1 MKHQIS
7 VHSDIPHIN
16 TPALTAHIK
25 RCIRGALE
33 QEGVTVPCEINVLL
47 TDNQGIREINRDL
60 RDVDRETDVLSFPMF
75 EFTPGEFPEDVSD
88 LLDPGSSLLPLGDMA
103 LSVEKIKSQAEEFG
117 HSQEREIGYLTVHSV
132 LHLLGYDHL
141 DEGPQKKQMRGREED
156 ILAELG
162 ISRED

>member
-33 QEGVTVPCEINVLL
+33 QEGVTIPCEINVLL
-47 TDNQGIREINRDL
+47 TDNPGIREINREL

-75 EFTPGEFPEDVSD
+75 ELTPGEFPEDVSN

-141 DEGPQKKQMRGREED
+141 DEGPMKKQMR
-156 ILAELG
+156 A
-162 ISRED
+162 REDAIMEYLNIPR

>member
-1 MKHQIS
+1 MKHNIT
-7 VHSDIPHIN
+7 VHAEVPHVN
-16 TPALTAHIK
+16 TPALTAQIK
-25 RCIRGALE
+25 RCIAAALDA
-33 QEGVTVPCEINVLL
+33 EGVEVPCEVNVLL
-47 TDNQGIREINRDL
+47 TNNEGIREINRDL

-75 EFTPGEFPEDVSD
+75 EFTPGEFPKDVSD

-141 DEGPQKKQMRGREED
+141 DEGPMKKQMR
-156 ILAELG
+156 A
-162 ISRED
+162 REDAIMEYLNIPR

>member
-33 QEGVTVPCEINVLL
+33 QEGVAVPCEINVLL
-47 TDNQGIREINRDL
+47 TDNAGIREINRDL

-75 EFTPGEFPEDVSD
+75 EFTPGEFPEDVTE
-88 LLDPGSSLLPLGDMA
+88 LLDPGSDLLPLGDMA
-103 LSVEKIKSQAEEFG
+103 LSVEKIKSQAEEIG

-141 DEGPQKKQMRGREED
+141 DEGPMKKQMR
-156 ILAELG
+156 A
-162 ISRED
+162 REDAIMEYLNIPR

>member
-47 TDNQGIREINRDL
+47 TDNPGIREINREL

-75 EFTPGEFPEDVSD
+75 ELTPGEFPEDVSD

-141 DEGPQKKQMRGREED
+141 DEGPMKKQMRGREEA
-156 ILAELG
+156 IMEHLN
-162 ISRED
+162 IPR

>member
-47 TDNQGIREINRDL
+47 TDNRGIREINRDL

-75 EFTPGEFPEDVSD
+75 EFTPGKFPEDVSD

-141 DEGPQKKQMRGREED
+141 DEGPMKKQMR
-156 ILAELG
+156 A
-162 ISRED
+162 REDAIMEYLNIPR

>member
-33 QEGVTVPCEINVLL
+33 QEGVTIPCEINVLL
-47 TDNQGIREINRDL
+47 TDNPGIREINREL

-75 EFTPGEFPEDVSD
+75 ELTPGEFPEEVSD

-141 DEGPQKKQMRGREED
+141 DEGPMKKQMR
-156 ILAELG
+156 A
-162 ISRED
+162 REDAIMEYLNIPR

>member
-47 TDNQGIREINRDL
+47 TDNPGIRELNREL

-75 EFTPGEFPEDVSD
+75 ELTPGEFPEDVSD

-103 LSVEKIKSQAEEFG
+103 LSVEKIQSQAEEFG

-141 DEGPQKKQMRGREED
+141 DEGPMKKQMR
-156 ILAELG
+156 A
-162 ISRED
+162 REDAIMEYLNIPR

>member
-25 RCIRGALE
+25 RCIREALE

-47 TDNQGIREINRDL
+47 TDNRGIREINRDL

-141 DEGPQKKQMRGREED
+141 DEGPMKKQMR
-156 ILAELG
+156 A
-162 ISRED
+162 REDAIMEYLNIPR

>member
-47 TDNQGIREINRDL
+47 TNNPGIREINREL

-75 EFTPGEFPEDVSD
+75 ELTPGEFPEDVSD

-141 DEGPQKKQMRGREED
+141 DEGPMKKQMR
-156 ILAELG
+156 A
-162 ISRED
+162 REDAIMEYLNIPR

>member
-33 QEGVTVPCEINVLL
+33 QEGVAVPCEINVLL
-47 TDNQGIREINRDL
+47 TDNAGIREINRDL

-75 EFTPGEFPEDVSD
+75 EFTPGAFPEDVSD

-103 LSVEKIKSQAEEFG
+103 LSVEKITSQAEEFW

-141 DEGPQKKQMRGREED
+141 DEGPMKKQMR
-156 ILAELG
+156 A
-162 ISRED
+162 REDTIMEYLNIPR

>member
-16 TPALTAHIK
+16 NPALTAHIK

-47 TDNQGIREINRDL
+47 TDNRGIREINRDL

-141 DEGPQKKQMRGREED
+141 DEGPMKKQMR
-156 ILAELG
+156 A
-162 ISRED
+162 REDAIMEYLNIPR

>member
-47 TDNQGIREINRDL
+47 TDNRGIREINRDL

-75 EFTPGEFPEDVSD
+75 EFTPGEFSEDVSD

-141 DEGPQKKQMRGREED
+141 DEGPMKKQMR
-156 ILAELG
+156 A
-162 ISRED
+162 REDAIMEYLNIPR

>member
-75 EFTPGEFPEDVSD
+75 EFTPGEFPEDVTE

-117 HSQEREIGYLTVHSV
+117 HSPEREIGYLTVHSV

-141 DEGPQKKQMRGREED
+141 DEGPMKKQMR
-156 ILAELG
+156 A
-162 ISRED
+162 REDAIMEYLNIPR

>member
-25 RCIRGALE
+25 RCIRGALD

-47 TDNQGIREINRDL
+47 TDNAGIREINRDL

-75 EFTPGEFPEDVSD
+75 EFTPGAFPEDVTD

-103 LSVEKIKSQAEEFG
+103 LSVATIKSQAEEFG

-141 DEGPQKKQMRGREED
+141 DEGPMKKQMR
-156 ILAELG
+156 A
-162 ISRED
+162 REDAIMEYLNIPR

>member
-25 RCIRGALE
+25 RCIRGALG

-75 EFTPGEFPEDVSD
+75 EFTPGEFPENVSD

-141 DEGPQKKQMRGREED
+141 DEGPMKKQMR
-156 ILAELG
+156 A
-162 ISRED
+162 REDAIMEYLNIPR

>member
-47 TDNQGIREINRDL
+47 TDNPGIREINREL

-75 EFTPGEFPEDVSD
+75 ELTPGEFPEDVSD

-141 DEGPQKKQMRGREED
+141 DEGPLKKQLRARADAIMED
-156 ILAELG
+156 LNIT
-162 ISRED
+162 R